1 MLFLFFYCL
10 NSTVVTIKCSM
21 LVSKFLPIFV
31 RHRDRPKM
39 SDRKHVY
46 SRSSRCE
53 HVASP
58 QVTTDLSR
66 LLR

>member
-1 MLFLFFYCL
+1 
-10 NSTVVTIKCSM
+10 M

-39 SDRKHVY
+39 SDCKYVY
-46 SRSSRCE
+46 TRLSRCE

-58 QVTTDLSR
+58 
-66 LLR
+66 

>member
-1 MLFLFFYCL
+1 
-10 NSTVVTIKCSM
+10 M

-46 SRSSRCE
+46 SRSSRRE